1 MGEGEKQM
9 FKIVNWLQHTIVRDV
24 ATPPLATGSTL
35 AANASPAPFAG
46 ASMGRERQCLYLF
59 VVILYLID

>member
-1 MGEGEKQM
+1 M
-9 FKIVNWLQHTIVRDV
+9 FKIVHWLQHTIVRDV

-59 VVILYLID
+59 VVTL

>member
-1 MGEGEKQM
+1 MKGGKQI
-9 FKIVNWLQHTIVRDV
+9 FKIVHWLQHTIVRDV

-46 ASMGRERQCLYLF
+46 ASGEAEKEKVAVGLVRF
-59 VVILYLID
+59 KIV